1 MQENTCIFYLQKSKK
16 TVKYEKK
23 SGEKYERKIT

>member
-16 TVKYEKK
+16 IVKYEKK
-23 SGEKYERKIT
+23 DEEYYERKIT